1 MALGGFLGRLRGL
14 FGKDKVYGGDMP
26 QESLSQP
33 VSSQR
38 EKQAP
43 SFGGKSLA
51 FLDKQMDRLGIA
63 PEERD
68 AYAKNMYD
76 WSRQV
81 RNIESDDNPMAAAGT
96 TSAKGVYQFTDASV
110 DTGRNRMRN
119 MGFDD
124 EFIGGISDNPQ
135 EWDDEQADAMF
146 LANMYAQKGSDEM
159 LGKIGRGDDKSRQ
172 DAYYKFHHT
181 APDEATINRV
191 NRMMS
196 YSNQP
201 VDDTMAG
208 YNNVESAFTG
218 R

>member
-1 MALGGFLGRLRGL
+1 
-14 FGKDKVYGGDMP
+14 
-26 QESLSQP
+26 
-33 VSSQR
+33 
-38 EKQAP
+38 
-43 SFGGKSLA
+43 
-51 FLDKQMDRLGIA
+51 
-63 PEERD
+63 
-68 AYAKNMYD
+68 
-76 WSRQV
+76 
-81 RNIESDDNPMAAAGT
+81 MAAAGT